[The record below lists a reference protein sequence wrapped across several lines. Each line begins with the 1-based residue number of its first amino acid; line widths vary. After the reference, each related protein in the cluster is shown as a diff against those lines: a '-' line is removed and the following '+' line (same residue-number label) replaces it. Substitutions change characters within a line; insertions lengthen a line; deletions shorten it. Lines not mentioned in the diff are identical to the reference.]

1 MIRSVS
7 YQNMRPVSV
16 PLFIIFIGCVGLMS
30 YAVAGPS
37 PVSPGGTGSGT
48 EPVTSDAGS
57 TQSGSSANQTGTQA
71 APTNTASSSA
81 TNSQNYSA
89 TPSSQDDQSTP
100 LGTDGNGFPILKRK
114 SGAQREKVI
123 ELKDGQ
129 KLPTSGV
136 DPKFQGSLLN
146 VRIDPINSIVSEAN
160 KDSGSNEDP
169 RFQSKHL
176 SLTKDGT
183 DLQKKSSTASVRLGE
198 DPSPSPT
205 PSATASP
212 GATGSPSGKSKADR

>member
-1 MIRSVS
+1 MVRSVS

-16 PLFIIFIGCVGLMS
+16 RLFIIFIGSVGLIS
-30 YAVAGPS
+30 SAVAGPT

-48 EPVTSDAGS
+48 EPVVSDAGS
-57 TQSGSSANQTGTQA
+57 TQGGSSANQTGAQA
-71 APTNTASSSA
+71 APTNTAPSSA
-81 TNSQNYSA
+81 TDSQNYSA
-89 TPSSQDDQSTP
+89 TPDGQNDQSTP

-114 SGAQREKVI
+114 PGAQHEKVI

-160 KDSGSNEDP
+160 KDSGSNHDP
-169 RFQSKHL
+169 RFQSRHL
-176 SLTKDGT
+176 RLTKDGA
-183 DLQKKSSTASVRLGE
+183 DLQKKSQAASVRLNE

-212 GATGSPSGKSKADR
+212 GATGSPSAKSKADR

>member
-1 MIRSVS
+1 MVRSVS
-7 YQNMRPVSV
+7 YRKMRPVSV
-16 PLFIIFIGCVGLMS
+16 RLFVIFIGCVGLIS
-30 YAVAGPS
+30 YAVA
-37 PVSPGGTGSGT
+37 
-48 EPVTSDAGS
+48 EPTPDAGS
-57 TQSGSSANQTGTQA
+57 TQGGSSGNQTGTQA

-81 TNSQNYSA
+81 TDSQNYSA
-89 TPSSQDDQSTP
+89 TPSSQDDQSQ
-100 LGTDGNGFPILKRK
+100 LGTDANGFPILKRK
-114 SGAQREKVI
+114 PGAQREKVI

-160 KDSGSNEDP
+160 KDSGNNEDP

-176 SLTKDGT
+176 SLTKDGAG
-183 DLQKKSSTASVRLGE
+183 LQKKSQTASVRLGE

-212 GATGSPSGKSKADR
+212 GATGSPSAKSKADR

>member
-1 MIRSVS
+1 MVRSVS

-16 PLFIIFIGCVGLMS
+16 RLFIIFIGSVGLIS
-30 YAVAGPS
+30 YAIA
-37 PVSPGGTGSGT
+37 
-48 EPVTSDAGS
+48 EPTPDAGS
-57 TQSGSSANQTGTQA
+57 TQGGSSGNQTGTQA

-100 LGTDGNGFPILKRK
+100 LGTDANGFPILKRK
-114 SGAQREKVI
+114 PGAQHEKVI

-176 SLTKDGT
+176 SLTKDGA
-183 DLQKKSSTASVRLGE
+183 DLQKKSQTASVRLHE

-212 GATGSPSGKSKADR
+212 GATGSPSAKSKADR